1 MKSVSNHV
9 REDEV
14 LEVYN
19 YDGNNDDNYNNS
31 NNNDNIDDN
40 NNDKNYYN
48 KIETSDTDILDNT
61 CPNIIR
67 ISRGRFV
74 VLNNPKGRFHMI
86 TANSNNSRDNDN
98 NNNNNNNDD
107 SNNDNNNNDNNNNDK
122 KDINNYDY
130 NININNINYND
141 NNNHN
146 THYDISK
153 KVEIRNDISRKV
165 EIRNDVSRKVEIRN
179 DISRK
184 VEIIISDREKTN
196 EEYFDEKDYVE
207 NVNQI
212 FEILKEEEKK
222 MTNDE
227 EGEEK
232 VKKEEEQVVEINL
245 EKEDY
250 EKDNKQ
256 KKLRLNNKLSENN
269 LFSEQNC
276 EILSTISSFYQGTF
290 SGNVIVDG
298 NILHLSDKHNV
309 HFGIR
314 NNSYF
319 IGYINIT
326 EKNYYTHGMYILDF
340 FPSC

>member
-98 NNNNNNNDD
+98 NNNNNNND
-107 SNNDNNNNDNNNNDK
+107 SNNN
-122 KDINNYDY
+122 
-130 NININNINYND
+130 ND

-146 THYDISK
+146 TH
-153 KVEIRNDISRKV
+153 NDISRKV
-165 EIRNDVSRKVEIRN
+165 EIV
-179 DISRK
+179 
-184 VEIIISDREKTN
+184 ISDREKIN

-232 VKKEEEQVVEINL
+232 VKKEEEQVVEKNL

-326 EKNYYTHGMYILDF
+326 EKNYYTHGKYFLDF

>member
-98 NNNNNNNDD
+98 NNNNNNND
-107 SNNDNNNNDNNNNDK
+107 SNNNNDNNNNDNNNNNDK
-122 KDINNYDY
+122 KDINNFDY

-146 THYDISK
+146 TH
-153 KVEIRNDISRKV
+153 
-165 EIRNDVSRKVEIRN
+165 N

-232 VKKEEEQVVEINL
+232 VKKEEEQVVEKNL

-326 EKNYYTHGMYILDF
+326 EKNYYTHGKYFLDF